1 MGTEATKENGHGRSE
16 EACTGRTTDATA
28 VVHFGIGGLL
38 RFLSHAETLRVFER
52 ACVRAGVPVKYS
64 QGFNPHPKLS
74 LPLPRPVGVASDDEL
89 LVLRLFDAEG
99 IPVAEGQDGA
109 RQAWEDRT
117 KAALSAA
124 LPEGLV
130 VHSVALMKSSVSFR
144 PQSAQYVFD
153 LDRADGRTDLEALRE
168 RIGDILAR
176 ESVVV
181 ERVVPE
187 RQTGRRVDIRPF
199 LKTMELHGTRAVVE
213 CRVGDAGSVRIDE
226 LMPLLELKPEDLS
239 GPVRRTGIAWTIT
252 GPSNPPAARSANRD
266 TK

>member
-1 MGTEATKENGHGRSE
+1 MGIEATTDNAGGRPDQ
-16 EACTGRTTDATA
+16 ACAGQAADATA
-28 VVHFGIGGLL
+28 AVRFGIGGLL

-89 LVLRLFDAEG
+89 LVLRLFDARG
-99 IPVAEGQDGA
+99 LPAEDGPDGA

-117 KAALSAA
+117 KAALSEA

-130 VHSVALMKSSVSFR
+130 VHSVALMQSSVSFR
-144 PQSAQYVFD
+144 PESARYVFD
-153 LDRADGRTDLEALRE
+153 LDRADLEALRE
-168 RIGDILAR
+168 RIRDLLAR

-187 RQTGRRVDIRPF
+187 RRAGRRVDIRPF
-199 LKTMELHGTRAVVE
+199 LKTMELHEMRAVVE
-213 CRVGDAGSVRIDE
+213 CGVSDAGSVRVDE
-226 LMPLLELKPEDLS
+226 LMPLLELAPQDLS

-252 GPSNPPAARSANRD
+252 GPSNPPVARPANCD

>member
-1 MGTEATKENGHGRSE
+1 MGIEATKDNSRGRPDQ
-16 EACTGRTTDATA
+16 ACAGRATDATA
-28 VVHFGIGGLL
+28 AVRFGIDGLL

-89 LVLRLFDAEG
+89 LVLRLFDARG
-99 IPVAEGQDGA
+99 IPAEDGPEGA
-109 RQAWEDRT
+109 QRAWEDRM
-117 KAALSAA
+117 KAALREA

-144 PQSAQYVFD
+144 PESARYVFD
-153 LDRADGRTDLEALRE
+153 FDRADGRTDIEALRE
-168 RIGDILAR
+168 RICDILAR

-187 RQTGRRVDIRPF
+187 RREGRRVDIRPF
-199 LKTMELHGTRAVVE
+199 LKAIELHQTRAIVE
-213 CRVGDAGSVRIDE
+213 CGVSDAGSVRVDE
-226 LMPLLELKPEDLS
+226 LMPLLKLAPQDLS
-239 GPVRRTGIAWTIT
+239 GPVRRTDIAWTIT
-252 GPSNPPAARSANRD
+252 
-266 TK
+266 